1 VHWRIRALPSPADD
15 EEDAVANH
23 TPVAVYIDAGA
34 KRTLDCAR
42 EVGSAM
48 QCARQDVVDM
58 LRRTG
63 LPELAEET
71 LRVLPD
77 PVDLDFAA
85 KVLQSYGVTRDEL
98 IDRMGGSP

>member
-1 VHWRIRALPSPADD
+1 
-15 EEDAVANH
+15 
-23 TPVAVYIDAGA
+23 
-34 KRTLDCAR
+34 
-42 EVGSAM
+42 
-48 QCARQDVVDM
+48 M

-85 KVLQSYGVTRDEL
+85 KVLQSYGVTTDEL

>member
-1 VHWRIRALPSPADD
+1 
-15 EEDAVANH
+15 
-23 TPVAVYIDAGA
+23 VAVYIEAGA
-34 KRTLDCAR
+34 KRTVDCARDKR

>member
-1 VHWRIRALPSPADD
+1 
-15 EEDAVANH
+15 
-23 TPVAVYIDAGA
+23 
-34 KRTLDCAR
+34 
-42 EVGSAM
+42 M
-48 QCARQDVVDM
+48 QSARQEVVDM

-63 LPELAEET
+63 FPELAEEA

-85 KVLQSYGVTRDEL
+85 GVLESYGVTKDEL

>member
-1 VHWRIRALPSPADD
+1 MGA
-15 EEDAVANH
+15 
-23 TPVAVYIDAGA
+23 YAGGRLHRSRCETHGRLR
-34 KRTLDCAR
+34 KR

-48 QCARQDVVDM
+48 QCARQDVVDI

>member
-1 VHWRIRALPSPADD
+1 MES
-15 EEDAVANH
+15 
-23 TPVAVYIDAGA
+23 
-34 KRTLDCAR
+34 
-42 EVGSAM
+42 
-48 QCARQDVVDM
+48 ARQDVVDM

-77 PVDLDFAA
+77 PVDLEFAA
-85 KVLQSYGVTRDEL
+85 EILRSYGFTRDDL